1 MAWQTI
7 WHDTDKLI
15 ERDDVT
21 EEERI
26 TWLNP
31 NALEARLVAAE
42 EAVSNTENELHEIV
56 TVLAAAEG
64 VEESA

>member
-31 NALEARLVAAE
+31 NALEARLAAAE
-42 EAVSNTENELHEIV
+42 EADSNTENELHEIV
-56 TVLAAAEG
+56 ATIAAAEG
-64 VEESA
+64 VTDA